1 MVMDISP
8 SRLILTVNAGSSS
21 VKMSVFEAG
30 GGLLSSFRIEN
41 IGQSQT
47 ILSIRGTID
56 DATEPIAAVDHH
68 AAVAVL
74 VDRIATRFP
83 EDAFIAVGH
92 RITHGGQYFTEP
104 VIVSDD
110 VVKTLQTVSV
120 FDPLHLPLQ
129 IQVTEQM
136 REHFPAATHTA
147 CFDTSFYRDMPRRA
161 QLLPIPR
168 KYIEKGIRRYGFHGL
183 SYTYLVQ
190 ELHRREGEEANGKV
204 ILMHLGSGAS
214 ITAVQNGVPVDTTM
228 GLTPLSGIP
237 MSTRSGDLD
246 PGVSAVLRALET
258 MDDRTFDEM
267 VATKSGLLGI
277 SETSADMATLI
288 HTYES
293 DERAAEAVDLFC
305 YSVQK
310 TIGAF
315 ATVMGGIDMIVFAGG
330 IGENAPFI
338 RDKITKSLGVF
349 DVRIS
354 DSLNAS
360 NAQRISTDD
369 SKVKVHIIRTN
380 EEEII
385 AKEAYRQVKG
395 GQREHGSAD

>member
-1 MVMDISP
+1 MIMDSSP

-21 VKMSVFEAG
+21 IKMSVFEAETF
-30 GGLLSSFRIEN
+30 LSSYRIEN

-47 ILSIRGTID
+47 TLSIRGELGTV
-56 DATEPIAAVDHH
+56 TES
-68 AAVAVL
+68 VAVSDHQTAVSML
-74 VDRIATRFP
+74 IDRIATQYPRDVFVG
-83 EDAFIAVGH
+83 IGH
-92 RITHGGQYFTEP
+92 RVTHGGQYFSES
-104 VIVSDD
+104 VIINDD
-110 VVKTLQTVSV
+110 VLNVLQSVSM

-129 IQVTEQM
+129 IKTVEQV
-136 REHFPAATHTA
+136 RVLFPAVTHVA
-147 CFDTSFYRDMPRRA
+147 CFDTSFYRDMPRLAR
-161 QLLPIPR
+161 LLPIPR
-168 KYIEKGIRRYGFHGL
+168 RYFEKGVRRYGFHGL
-183 SYTYLVQ
+183 SYAYLLQ
-190 ELHRREGEEANGKV
+190 ELRKHEGENADGR
-204 ILMHLGSGAS
+204 IIFLHLGSGAS
-214 ITAVQNGVPVDTTM
+214 ITAVRNGIPVDTTM

-246 PGVSAVLRALET
+246 PGLSAVLRSLET
-258 MDDRTFDEM
+258 MGDEQFDDM
-267 VATKSGLLGI
+267 IATKSGLLGI

-288 HTYES
+288 RNYAS

-305 YSVQK
+305 YNVQK

-338 RDKITKSLGVF
+338 RDKITKDLGVF

-354 DSLNAS
+354 DSLNRS

-369 SKVKVHIIRTN
+369 SRVKVYSIRTN

-385 AKEAYRQVKG
+385 AKEAYQQVKG
-395 GQREHGSAD
+395 EKREHGSTD